1 MGYGLGYAAAGAANG
16 LSDLI
21 KQRLEQARL
30 QETVRTN
37 RAHEA
42 ETAREHD
49 LRDAEF
55 KDTKKRLDIAELN
68 RRGTQLGMGRTPAG
82 DVNDEAAKALDSAGF
97 LVTHN
102 NATLPST
109 QSVGVADA
117 QGNGLG
123 RLVTK
128 QVDSGPGFNH
138 FEGGALY
145 QSEQQSAKDKR
156 EYQSAERV
164 SREAQKEAD
173 RQSRADIA
181 ADNNLTRQTIAA
193 SKPDHA
199 AEGQL
204 NRSYQYHR
212 TQLDKLAGPVEQTH
226 QKLSE
231 LNDLITQG
239 TPQADAMLAPKLL
252 STMVGGQGSGLRM
265 NEAEINRIMG
275 GRSKWESFK
284 AAANQWSL
292 DPKTANSITPEQRQ
306 QIHALYAAMS
316 SKVDRALQA
325 ANGAGDELVNAGS
338 AQEHRQIYQ
347 RARKNLQDVFSG
359 ENTQAA
365 AGNGARVYY
374 DMNGNPVK
382 R

>member
-1 MGYGLGYAAAGAANG
+1 MGYSLGFGAAGA
-16 LSDLI
+16 SDALRDII
-21 KQRLEQARL
+21 KQRLQEAQL
-30 QETVRTN
+30 QEGIRTN
-37 RAHEA
+37 KAHEA

-55 KDTKKRLDIAELN
+55 KDTKKRLDTAELN
-68 RRGTQLGMGRTPAG
+68 RRGMQLGMGRTPAG

-109 QSVGVADA
+109 QMTGT
-117 QGNGLG
+117 GLG
-123 RLVTK
+123 QLVTK

-138 FEGGALY
+138 FEGGAQY
-145 QSEQQSAKDKR
+145 QTDRQAATDKDENLKAQMAFQTEQKGADR
-156 EYQSAERV
+156 A
-164 SREAQKEAD
+164 SREA
-173 RQSRADIA
+173 IA
-181 ADNNLTRQTIAA
+181 ADNNLTRQTVAA
-193 SKPDHA
+193 NKPDHA

-347 RARKNLQDVFSG
+347 RARKNLQDAFSG